1 MLFQEGD
8 YFGRTVNAASRI
20 ADHAGRDQV
29 LVSQDVVDAAP
40 LDGVR
45 YDPIGP
51 VELKG
56 LLAPLLLYS
65 VRRAG

>member
-1 MLFQEGD
+1 VARLVEVGIPGD
-8 YFGRTVNAASRI
+8 GECAPGI
-20 ADHAGRDQV
+20 ADPTGDIRPV
-29 LVSQDVVDAAP
+29 RVVD
-40 LDGVR
+40 GR

-56 LLAPLLLYS
+56 LLAPLLYS